1 MSIGALA
8 GPLIGG
14 LLSVGGTAMT
24 AAAQQKQAEAAAE
37 ARNNVL
43 RQTLLKNDKIASDSR
58 NLFDKRRAEVEPE
71 PMQAAQEEATADRTA
86 TLEASVQQ
94 APEEMSLS
102 GSAPQV
108 VQSELAKRMM
118 SAVEKGKSEAQA
130 LGKVGG
136 YGDTWFNQGIANTS
150 TGRDLG
156 VNQNFA
162 SGNMALLPYGQ
173 DLAEQAAYKP
183 ISPFGSILSGLGS
196 AFGSA
201 SGGGFFT
208 PSTYKP
214 GY

>member
-1 MSIGALA
+1 MQESQEDA
-8 GPLIGG
+8 
-14 LLSVGGTAMT
+14 T
-24 AAAQQKQAEAAAE
+24 AA
-37 ARNNVL
+37 RTD
-43 RQTLLKNDKIASDSR
+43 TL
-58 NLFDKRRAEVEPE
+58 
-71 PMQAAQEEATADRTA
+71 T
-86 TLEASVQQ
+86 ASVQE
-94 APEEMSLS
+94 APEQMSLS

-118 SAVEKGKSEAQA
+118 GAVDKGKAEAQQ

-136 YGDTWFNQGIANTS
+136 YGDTWFNEGVSNVA
-150 TGRDLG
+150 TGRNLG

-208 PSTYKP
+208 PPTFRP
-214 GY
+214 

>member
-1 MSIGALA
+1 MSLGAIA

-14 LLSVGGTAMT
+14 LLSVGGTMMT
-24 AAAQQKQAEAAAE
+24 ASAQQKQAEAAAA
-37 ARNNVL
+37 ARNKVL
-43 RQTLLKNDKIASDSR
+43 QDTLAKNDKIAADSR
-58 NLFDKRRAEVEPE
+58 NLFDERRAEVEPE
-71 PMQAAQEEATADRTA
+71 PMQESQEDATAARTD
-86 TLEASVQQ
+86 TLTASVQE
-94 APEEMSLS
+94 APEQMSLS

-118 SAVEKGKSEAQA
+118 GAVDKGKAEAQQ

-136 YGDTWFNQGIANTS
+136 YGDTWFNQGVSNVE
-150 TGRDLG
+150 TGRNLG

-208 PSTYKP
+208 PPTYKP
-214 GY
+214 